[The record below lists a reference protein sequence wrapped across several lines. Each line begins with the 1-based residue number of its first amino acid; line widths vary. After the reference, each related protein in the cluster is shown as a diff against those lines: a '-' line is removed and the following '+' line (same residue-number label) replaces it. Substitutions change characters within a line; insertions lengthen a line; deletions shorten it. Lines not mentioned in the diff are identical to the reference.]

1 MKTAEQRIRELVK
14 RNHHRECPKCGVDL
28 DEHIIDVSCPVTDA
42 DRISDLERRV
52 TNLEMRATGR
62 A

>member
-1 MKTAEQRIRELVK
+1 
-14 RNHHRECPKCGVDL
+14 VDL